1 MKKLKK
7 ILLINWLYFSK
18 QIIEVGDVNF
28 LTGKNGAGKSTV
40 IDALQIVLLG
50 ETNARNFNQAANEKS
65 QRSLDGYLR
74 ADMDDNNPY
83 SRRGKDFSSYIACEF
98 LDDVEGTRFVTG
110 VVFDCRSDGNN
121 IDHFFI
127 YDGEIP
133 EDGFVENGFALDYTD
148 FRKRMKEKYGLRAK
162 FYDTQSQYRTDMLAK
177 WNVHNEQVTRMMKKA
192 VSFRPI
198 VDIQKFIT
206 ENICDIPDKPNI
218 VEMQQNIRDYKR
230 HEQLAQRQEEKLTA
244 LQEIGRLFREMQ
256 LAIDR
261 WQQQSFLV
269 LWAQKEDLEAEN
281 NKGILEQKDC
291 EERIQKVTSE
301 IERVSLLIRQKKQ
314 RKEELIAACAQS
326 DVSREEEKLRR
337 SKESLLTEQQRL
349 LRQLQNEVVDV
360 KREAATMS
368 SLCQTILGWDINDV
382 LHSVIDAAD
391 TIQKA
396 YSLFTDCNYEIF
408 AKSIAIFARA
418 QDATANF
425 MAAVRDTAYKVKV
438 LTDDLKAE
446 QDQKAVALDNLRK
459 NVKDYPRGLL
469 RLKERLEVELTK
481 KAGKSV
487 TVDILADVLEIPE
500 SEEHWR
506 RAVEGYLNT
515 QKFYLLVPPEYY
527 RDALRIYD
535 QIKREFGMNSF
546 GLVDIGK
553 LRERERLEPW
563 SDSLAKKVETDND
576 LARSYIDYLLGRV
589 VCCSHVD
596 QLRRSKTAITAD
608 GMLYQ
613 GYVVRPIRKELMDDA
628 FIGRRAVA
636 LRIAR
641 IEAEL
646 TDIQSK
652 LQIWAPIYQTL
663 SRYQNHEVLFSARYI
678 QSVVPQR
685 QTDYLRGLEISS
697 ELKQIEEQM
706 SHLDLFW
713 LGEQRKIIAKLD
725 GEIDSLG
732 DSKEQYITDKALR
745 ENRIHEL
752 VWDIL
757 PEINQKIA
765 KMEDRIAE
773 EFSEDFIQKTGIPR
787 YQQELGRLKKA
798 SVVYKNFNGRL
809 EQTVRERESAMQ
821 KLFRARSEYADK
833 FRPCSFRIDAMDNE
847 EYAAE
852 QHLLEESELPKY
864 RAKIKAA
871 YESAMEQFQNDFL
884 AKLKS
889 SIDQVQ
895 DQVKSLNRA
904 LDQAQFGT
912 DRYKFRVDRNPDYA
926 DYYDM
931 IMAPELMEGEAGLF
945 AMPFQQKYGKLIDD
959 LFSRIAMSDDTQV
972 NARKQS
978 ELQQNIE
985 RFTDFRTYLK
995 FDLETI
1001 DQNGSKQ
1008 MLSQTLNTKS
1018 GGETQ
1023 TPFYIAVLASFAQI
1037 YQVNNLSGLVN
1048 NTVRLVVFDEAFNK
1062 MDSERIVE
1070 SVRLLRK
1077 MGLQAIICTPPD
1089 KLPDIMPLAD
1099 RTLLVS
1105 KDKYQMHILTYG
1117 KRMECV

>member
-1 MKKLKK
+1 MGKKRARGEGLVRRRKDGRWDD
-7 ILLINWLYFSK
+7 LCLS
-18 QIIEVGDVNF
+18 
-28 LTGKNGAGKSTV
+28 TGELRIWRQAV
-40 IDALQIVLLG
+40 AL
-50 ETNARNFNQAANEKS
+50 N
-65 QRSLDGYLR
+65 
-74 ADMDDNNPY
+74 
-83 SRRGKDFSSYIACEF
+83 
-98 LDDVEGTRFVTG
+98 
-110 VVFDCRSDGNN
+110 
-121 IDHFFI
+121 
-127 YDGEIP
+127 GEIHITVP
-133 EDGFVENGFALDYTD
+133 KTKASVRTVTLPGNVMDVLKE
-148 FRKRMKEKYGLRAK
+148 RKGNLGCR
-162 FYDTQSQYRTDMLAK
+162 
-177 WNVHNEQVTRMMKKA
+177 W
-192 VSFRPI
+192 
-198 VDIQKFIT
+198 
-206 ENICDIPDKPNI
+206 
-218 VEMQQNIRDYKR
+218 
-230 HEQLAQRQEEKLTA
+230 
-244 LQEIGRLFREMQ
+244 LFP
-256 LAIDR
+256 
-261 WQQQSFLV
+261 SPV
-269 LWAQKEDLEAEN
+269 KEDTPLTHGCVRRRLKRTLE
-281 NKGILEQKDC
+281 
-291 EERIQKVTSE
+291 
-301 IERVSLLIRQKKQ
+301 
-314 RKEELIAACAQS
+314 
-326 DVSREEEKLRR
+326 
-337 SKESLLTEQQRL
+337 
-349 LRQLQNEVVDV
+349 
-360 KREAATMS
+360 
-368 SLCQTILGWDINDV
+368 
-382 LHSVIDAAD
+382 
-391 TIQKA
+391 
-396 YSLFTDCNYEIF
+396 
-408 AKSIAIFARA
+408 RA
-418 QDATANF
+418 Q
-425 MAAVRDTAYKVKV
+425 YKVKV
-438 LTDDLKAE
+438 IIDDLKAE
-446 QDQKAVALDNLRK
+446 IDQKTVTLDNLRK
-459 NVKDYPRGLL
+459 NVKDYPKGLL
-469 RLKERLEVELTK
+469 HLKDRLECELSKRTRK
-481 KAGKSV
+481 QIHI
-487 TVDILADVLEIPE
+487 DILADVLEIPE
-500 SEEHWR
+500 AEEHWR

-515 QKFYLLVPPEYY
+515 QKFYLLIPPEYY

-553 LRERERLEPW
+553 LREKERLEPW
-563 SDSLAKKVETDND
+563 PDSLAKKVETNND

-646 TDIQSK
+646 AEIQTN
-652 LQIWAPIYQTL
+652 LQMWNPVYQTL
-663 SRYQNHEVLFSARYI
+663 SKYQNRDVLFSMRYV
-678 QSVVPQR
+678 QSIVTQR
-685 QTDYLRGLEISS
+685 QADYLRGIEISK
-697 ELKQIEEQM
+697 ELERIEEQI

-713 LGEQRKIIAKLD
+713 LGEQRKIIEKLAD
-725 GEIDSLG
+725 ETTSLG
-732 DSKEQYITDKALR
+732 DSKIQLSNERALLEKR
-745 ENRIHEL
+745 VHEL
-752 VWDIL
+752 VWEIL
-757 PEINQKIA
+757 PDINMKLVT
-765 KMEDRIAE
+765 MEERIE
-773 EFSEDFIQKTGIPR
+773 DEFSADFIQKIGIPR

-798 SVVYKNFNGRL
+798 SIVYKNFNDRL
-809 EQTVRERESAMQ
+809 AQTVRERESSMQ
-821 KLFRARSEYADK
+821 KLFRARSEYADR
-833 FRPCSFRIDAMDNE
+833 FRPCSFCIDAMDND

-852 QHLLEESELPKY
+852 QQLLEESELPKY

-895 DQVKSLNRA
+895 DQVKSLNKA

-945 AMPFQQKYGKLIDD
+945 ALPFQQKYGKLIED

-995 FDLETI
+995 FDLETT

-1008 MLSQTLNTKS
+1008 LLSQTLNTKS

-1099 RTLLVS
+1099 RTLLVN
-1105 KDKYQMHILTYG
+1105 KDKYKMHILTYG
-1117 KRMECV
+1117 KRIDSV

>member
-1 MKKLKK
+1 M
-7 ILLINWLYFSK
+7 
-18 QIIEVGDVNF
+18 
-28 LTGKNGAGKSTV
+28 
-40 IDALQIVLLG
+40 
-50 ETNARNFNQAANEKS
+50 
-65 QRSLDGYLR
+65 
-74 ADMDDNNPY
+74 
-83 SRRGKDFSSYIACEF
+83 C
-98 LDDVEGTRFVTG
+98 
-110 VVFDCRSDGNN
+110 
-121 IDHFFI
+121 
-127 YDGEIP
+127 
-133 EDGFVENGFALDYTD
+133 
-148 FRKRMKEKYGLRAK
+148 
-162 FYDTQSQYRTDMLAK
+162 
-177 WNVHNEQVTRMMKKA
+177 
-192 VSFRPI
+192 
-198 VDIQKFIT
+198 
-206 ENICDIPDKPNI
+206 
-218 VEMQQNIRDYKR
+218 
-230 HEQLAQRQEEKLTA
+230 
-244 LQEIGRLFREMQ
+244 
-256 LAIDR
+256 
-261 WQQQSFLV
+261 
-269 LWAQKEDLEAEN
+269 
-281 NKGILEQKDC
+281 
-291 EERIQKVTSE
+291 
-301 IERVSLLIRQKKQ
+301 
-314 RKEELIAACAQS
+314 
-326 DVSREEEKLRR
+326 
-337 SKESLLTEQQRL
+337 
-349 LRQLQNEVVDV
+349 
-360 KREAATMS
+360 
-368 SLCQTILGWDINDV
+368 SLCQTILGWDINEV
-382 LHSVIDAAD
+382 LHSVTDAAD
-391 TIQKA
+391 TAQKA

-408 AKSIAIFARA
+408 AKSIAVFERA

-487 TVDILADVLEIPE
+487 RIDILADVLEIPE

-563 SDSLAKKVETDND
+563 PDSLAKKVETEND

-646 TDIQSK
+646 TEIQSK
-652 LQIWAPIYQTL
+652 LQIWTPIYQTL
-663 SRYQNHEVLFSARYI
+663 SKYQNHEVLFSARYT

-685 QTDYLRGLEISS
+685 QADYLRGLEISS
-697 ELKQIEEQM
+697 ELKQIEEQI

-713 LGEQRKIIAKLD
+713 LGEQRKIIAKLA
-725 GEIDSLG
+725 GEIESLG
-732 DSKEQYITDKALR
+732 DRKEQYIKEKALR

-752 VWDIL
+752 VWNIL

-765 KMEDRIAE
+765 NMEDRIAE

-787 YQQELGRLKKA
+787 YQQELSRLKKA
-798 SVVYKNFNGRL
+798 SIVYKNFNDRL
-809 EQTVRERESAMQ
+809 VQTVREQESAMQ

-871 YESAMEQFQNDFL
+871 YESAMEQFQNDFW

-945 AMPFQQKYGKLIDD
+945 AMPFQQKYGKLIED

>member
-1 MKKLKK
+1 M
-7 ILLINWLYFSK
+7 NVDWLNS
-18 QIIEVGDVNF
+18 
-28 LTGKNGAGKSTV
+28 A
-40 IDALQIVLLG
+40 
-50 ETNARNFNQAANEKS
+50 S
-65 QRSLDGYLR
+65 QRDIDQFKSVCNQLLSRTYVVRTLYRPDKGR
-74 ADMDDNNPY
+74 VANP
-83 SRRGKDFSSYIACEF
+83 
-98 LDDVEGTRFVTG
+98 
-110 VVFDCRSDGNN
+110 
-121 IDHFFI
+121 
-127 YDGEIP
+127 
-133 EDGFVENGFALDYTD
+133 DYT
-148 FRKRMKEKYGLRAK
+148 FLSIHY
-162 FYDTQSQYRTDMLAK
+162 
-177 WNVHNEQVTRMMKKA
+177 EQV
-192 VSFRPI
+192 
-198 VDIQKFIT
+198 
-206 ENICDIPDKPNI
+206 
-218 VEMQQNIRDYKR
+218 RDY
-230 HEQLAQRQEEKLTA
+230 L
-244 LQEIGRLFREMQ
+244 
-256 LAIDR
+256 
-261 WQQQSFLV
+261 
-269 LWAQKEDLEAEN
+269 
-281 NKGILEQKDC
+281 
-291 EERIQKVTSE
+291 
-301 IERVSLLIRQKKQ
+301 
-314 RKEELIAACAQS
+314 
-326 DVSREEEKLRR
+326 
-337 SKESLLTEQQRL
+337 
-349 LRQLQNEVVDV
+349 
-360 KREAATMS
+360 
-368 SLCQTILGWDINDV
+368 
-382 LHSVIDAAD
+382 
-391 TIQKA
+391 
-396 YSLFTDCNYEIF
+396 
-408 AKSIAIFARA
+408 
-418 QDATANF
+418 
-425 MAAVRDTAYKVKV
+425 
-438 LTDDLKAE
+438 
-446 QDQKAVALDNLRK
+446 
-459 NVKDYPRGLL
+459 
-469 RLKERLEVELTK
+469 
-481 KAGKSV
+481 
-487 TVDILADVLEIPE
+487 
-500 SEEHWR
+500 
-506 RAVEGYLNT
+506 
-515 QKFYLLVPPEYY
+515 
-527 RDALRIYD
+527 
-535 QIKREFGMNSF
+535 

-563 SDSLAKKVETDND
+563 PDSLAKKVETEND

-641 IEAEL
+641 IEVEL
-646 TDIQSK
+646 TEIQSK
-652 LQIWAPIYQTL
+652 LQIWVPIYQTL
-663 SRYQNHEVLFSARYI
+663 SKYQNHEVLFSARYT

-697 ELKQIEEQM
+697 ELEQIEEQM

-713 LGEQRKIIAKLD
+713 LGEQRKIIAKLA
-725 GEIDSLG
+725 GEIESLG
-732 DSKEQYITDKALR
+732 DSKEQYIKEQALS
-745 ENRIHEL
+745 ENRIHDL

-945 AMPFQQKYGKLIDD
+945 AMPFQQKYGKLIED
-959 LFSRIAMSDDTQV
+959 LFGRIAMSDDTQV